1 MSKSTN
7 TIHIH
12 MNICMSVHLLVC
24 PKRFILVIYFPVPW
38 AEIALLDALIV
49 DDVQRGD
56 QLRRQNHRP

>member
-49 DDVQRGD
+49 DDV
-56 QLRRQNHRP
+56 